1 MSSFIFYFFFFY
13 LPKDLVLS
21 GKELEKKKNRNVIVT
36 RRVSNL
42 IRKVTDKGLAKNDN
56 HQLKVLKALITQRCP
71 NYLIIPAQILCFLE
85 VKK

>member
-21 GKELEKKKNRNVIVT
+21 GKELEKKNRNVIVT

-56 HQLKVLKALITQRCP
+56 HRLKVLKALITQRCP

>member
-1 MSSFIFYFFFFY
+1 MSSFIFYFFFF
-13 LPKDLVLS
+13 LIAERPRLKWQRI
-21 GKELEKKKNRNVIVT
+21 GKKKNRNVIVT